1 MSMKYGEEMVS
12 QSRRNDSRERKSLEE
27 IRDGF

>member
-1 MSMKYGEEMVS
+1 MKYGEEIMS
-12 QSRRNDSRERKSLEE
+12 QSRRNDSRERKNLEE